1 MRFERF
7 VEAAAF
13 IAALTRFIHSP
24 ASNASSLPLNALQ
37 VWGCSNDEADGVA
50 LYLSDAAFAISRAA
64 FSPLPP
70 VTPSVREFPAAAALV
85 IDGCNTP
92 PLGLVDAQQHLTR
105 QRPLV

>member
-1 MRFERF
+1 MRFEHL

-24 ASNASSLPLNALQ
+24 ASDASSLPLNALQ

-50 LYLSDAAFAISRAA
+50 LYLSDAALAVSRTA

-70 VTPSVREFPAAAALV
+70 VTSGVREFPAAAALV
-85 IDGCNTP
+85 IDGCSTP
-92 PLGLVDAQQHLTR
+92 PLGLEEAQQYLTR
-105 QRPLV
+105 R